1 MIFRQGVEIASNERD
16 RKMETFKSLF
26 FYLFVIHYSSIW
38 WMIYNYLLDGFLCHS
53 LTLALFVCL
62 FFFSDC

>member
-26 FYLFVIHYSSIW
+26 FYLFVIH
-38 WMIYNYLLDGFLCHS
+38 
-53 LTLALFVCL
+53 
-62 FFFSDC
+62 